1 MKSTKPFVSMFIAL
15 AVLLAQTGFALAAP
29 ALQGTTT
36 YMVTALACGTDGTT
50 VIVTYDDGDLNT
62 PEVVVEVSLETAAA
76 LGLIAPDTEC
86 GETALEGGIGYTLDD
101 PAVLVPVE
109 EEAKH
114 PVGAVLAA
122 FFDFT
127 DYDAIMGAHEDGTGF
142 GVIAQALWHVKKN
155 LKNDS
160 EEDFLKI
167 LNAKKTGDYSDFD
180 DYFEGET
187 PSNWG
192 QFKKA
197 MLNGEKKGNLGQV
210 MSDKEKPD
218 NGKPDKSNNGKGDE
232 NSNKNKDKKDN

>member
-1 MKSTKPFVSMFIAL
+1 MKVTKPFVSLFIVL
-15 AVLLAQTGFALAAP
+15 AVLLVQTGFVLAAP
-29 ALQGTTT
+29 ALQDPATFTVKG
-36 YMVTALACGTDGTT
+36 LACGTDGTT
-50 VIVTYDDGDLNT
+50 VIVTYDDGDTNT
-62 PEVVVEVSLETAAA
+62 PEVVVEVSLETAVT
-76 LGLIAPDTEC
+76 LELIAPNVEC
-86 GETALEGGIGYTLDD
+86 SDAALAGGIEKTID
-101 PAVLVPVE
+101 PAALIPVKE
-109 EEAKH
+109 ESKH

-127 DYDAIMGAHEDGTGF
+127 NYDAIMGAHEDGTGF
-142 GVIAQALWHVKKN
+142 GVIAQALWLVKNN
-155 LKNDS
+155 LKSDS

-197 MLNGEKKGNLGQV
+197 MLNGDKKGNLGQV

-218 NGKPDKSNNGKGDE
+218 NGKPDKSNNGNGSE
-232 NSNKNKDKKDN
+232 NSNKNKDKGN